1 MHNGEMGRPESDG
14 TLVPVSLTPVL
25 LVEDDPSSQQRLRD
39 ILCALGC
46 PPQDI
51 ACAGNLQ
58 QARALLAQRSFNC
71 ALIDVGLPD
80 GSGISLIGEMREQ
93 HGTVQ
98 SVVISSFGTHDVVI
112 SALRAGAIG
121 YLMKERS
128 DAEIML
134 LLDSIRAGGAPID
147 PFVARDILALVNR
160 PVPPEAELP
169 PPIKHPLSKREL
181 EILHLVAQGLTNRE
195 IAESVA
201 LSTQTVECH
210 TKSIYRK
217 LSVGSRTQAVHR
229 ARQHRLLC

>member
-1 MHNGEMGRPESDG
+1 MEQSESDEA
-14 TLVPVSLTPVL
+14 VEPVSLAPVL
-25 LVEDDPSSQQRLRD
+25 LVEDDPASQQRLSD

-46 PPQDI
+46 SPQDI
-51 ACAGNLQ
+51 FCAATV
-58 QARALLAQRSFNC
+58 QAAGALLAQRSFSC

-80 GSGISLIGEMREQ
+80 GSGIDLIDQMRER
-93 HGTVQ
+93 HPAVQ
-98 SVVISSFGTHDVVI
+98 AVVISSFGARDVVF

-128 DAEIML
+128 DAELML
-134 LLDSIRAGGAPID
+134 LLASIRAGGAPID

-160 PVPPEAELP
+160 PAVPVPDAP

-181 EILHLVAQGLTNRE
+181 QILQLVAQGLTNRE
-195 IAESVA
+195 IAESVE

-217 LSVGSRTQAVHR
+217 LSVGSRTQAVYR
-229 ARQHRLLC
+229 ARQHRLLS